1 MSTASIGFDGTF
13 ASPRRSSGARSPR
26 LRLTRRG
33 RAVLTGLTATP
44 LVIAALVMAFAA
56 GPAAATLDSADV
68 SFEYVTVEAG
78 QSMWQLAGE
87 LAPQADPREVID
99 RIVQLNQLESSDV
112 YAGQQLALPLEY
124 SGQISR

>member
-13 ASPRRSSGARSPR
+13 ASPRRLPAARSPR

-33 RAVLTGLTATP
+33 RAVFTGLAAVP
-44 LVIAALVMAFAA
+44 LVIAALVLAFTA
-56 GPAAATLDSADV
+56 GPAAATLDAADAN
-68 SFEYVTVEAG
+68 FEYVTVEAG

-124 SGQISR
+124 SGQNSR